1 MANKNTILTEE
12 KRKRGEM
19 LQALRENNGVVL
31 LALKK
36 VGIDRNKHDDWL
48 KNDPDYREVY
58 NSIQEDQIDGVKI
71 KMLERIYGARYEVMT
86 EHGIQVLRDAPCKAS
101 IKFYLESLAKHHGF
115 VQRKEITGAEGGP
128 VQIIAP
134 DNI

>member
-1 MANKNTILTEE
+1 MADKNTILTED

-19 LQALRENNGVVL
+19 LQALRETKGIVW
-31 LALKK
+31 LACEK
-36 VGIDRNKHDDWL
+36 VGITRHQHNDWL
-48 KNDPDYREVY
+48 RDDPDYREVCE
-58 NSIQEDQIDGVKI
+58 II
-71 KMLERIYGARYEVMT
+71 KDERTDYVEGQLLKLIEGAEYEVIT

-101 IKFYLESLAKHHGF
+101 IKFYLGTIGKNRGF
-115 VQRKEITGAEGGP
+115 VERQEITGAEGGP

>member
-36 VGIDRNKHDDWL
+36 VGVHRNEHDDWL

-58 NSIQEDQIDGVKI
+58 NCIQEDQIDWVKT
-71 KMLERIYGARYEVMT
+71 KMLERIDGARYEVMT

-101 IKFYLESLAKHHGF
+101 SIFYLKTKGKSRGYVER
-115 VQRKEITGAEGGP
+115 QEITGAEGGP